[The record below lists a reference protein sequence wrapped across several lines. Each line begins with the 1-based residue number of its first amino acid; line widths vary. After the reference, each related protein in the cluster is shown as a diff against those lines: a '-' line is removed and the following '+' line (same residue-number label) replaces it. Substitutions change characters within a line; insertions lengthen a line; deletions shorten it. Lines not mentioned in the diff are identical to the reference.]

1 MQIAPG
7 EPVPPGFEN
16 EVKAVAELQTAIDN
30 CKDMSL
36 IGLEYVLELTPNRT
50 ADEPSYLCVLCETR
64 DDLESILLHV
74 SSFNHR
80 SKYLVSWWMIF
91 FAPQSFHQTNTID
104 WTVARDKGKTLSN
117 IFTRVRRMAK

>member
-16 EVKAVAELQTAIDN
+16 EVKPMAELQTAIDN

-36 IGLEYVLELTPNRT
+36 IGLEYVLELTPIRSD
-50 ADEPSYLCVLCETR
+50 DEPSYLCVLCETR
-64 DDLESILLHV
+64 NDLESILLHV

-80 SKYLVSWWMIF
+80 SKYLVS
-91 FAPQSFHQTNTID
+91 
-104 WTVARDKGKTLSN
+104 
-117 IFTRVRRMAK
+117 